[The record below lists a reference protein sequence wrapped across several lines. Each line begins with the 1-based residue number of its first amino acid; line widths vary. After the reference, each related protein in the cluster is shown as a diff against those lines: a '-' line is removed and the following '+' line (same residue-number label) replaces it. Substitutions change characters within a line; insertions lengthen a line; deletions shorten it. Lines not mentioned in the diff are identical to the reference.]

1 MPQKLVSMTLSQI
14 MTHLIKN
21 FNNFPSA
28 IPYIIP
34 NTKIP
39 TIDISVIAEQTLFFL
54 FWFLLAKPAIANTT
68 DRNNKINAMKIIK
81 LQTIASHKPITKN
94 VSMRHNKLKNP
105 KFVLFNPFVS
115 IILIFYNTY
124 CIKEWHSQK
133 LFLQK
138 NKFFYSE
145 HKIFIHQKKILH
157 QSFQFL
163 TNIFAFFF

>member
-1 MPQKLVSMTLSQI
+1 

-21 FNNFPSA
+21 YNNSPSA

-39 TIDISVIAEQTLFFL
+39 TIDISVIAEHTLFFL

-105 KFVLFNPFVS
+105 KFVLFNSFVS

-138 NKFFYSE
+138 TNFFIQNIKSLSI
-145 HKIFIHQKKILH
+145 KTKILH
-157 QSFQFL
+157 QSF
-163 TNIFAFFF
+163 